1 MFENMTY
8 DKILSEMLNSVTSD
22 VDKREGSIL
31 YDALAP
37 CAYKLAEIYSNLSN
51 YTDLFYLDTTVND
64 YLDKKAADYGKT
76 RKGPTY
82 AVRKVETTA
91 AVDLGTRWGLEDT
104 TYKIIEFLSK
114 NVYSAI
120 CEQAGEIGNQY
131 RGMLENISNLS
142 GVTAVLSDITTS
154 GTETESDED
163 FRSRLK
169 SYIVNPSQNG
179 NAAQYLE
186 WASDYDGIGAAK
198 VFPLWNGGN
207 TVKIA
212 IANRDR
218 LPAELSLVAS
228 FQEYLDPKSEG
239 LGNGVAPIGS
249 KVTVTGGTQ
258 KDVSIAANV
267 ILNEGYYEASGA
279 LDAIT
284 KYLASVTFSKNA
296 VSYMRVGSVILDC
309 ESIAELNNLAINF
322 GTVDIALS
330 QDEIPVLTALNLTVV
345 G

>member
-64 YLDKKAADYGKT
+64 YLDKKAADYGKI

-91 AVDLGTRWGLEDT
+91 AVDMGTRWGLEDT
-104 TYKIIEFLSK
+104 TYKIVEFLSE
-114 NVYSAI
+114 NVYRAI

-131 RGMLENISNLS
+131 RGILENISNVS
-142 GVTAVLSDITTS
+142 GVTAVLSDIITS

-163 FRSRLK
+163 FRNRLK
-169 SYIVNPSQNG
+169 SYIISPSQNG

-186 WASDYDGIGAAK
+186 WASEYDGIGAAK

-212 IANRDR
+212 ITNREK
-218 LPAELSLVAS
+218 LPAESSLVAS

-239 LGNGVAPIGS
+239 LGNGAAPIGS

-258 KDVSIAANV
+258 KNISIAANV
-267 ILNEGYYEASGA
+267 TLNEGYSEASGT
-279 LDAIT
+279 LDSIT
-284 KYLASVTFSKNA
+284 KYLALVTFSKNS
-296 VSYMRVGSVILDC
+296 VSYMRIGSVILDC
-309 ESIAELNNLAINF
+309 ESIAELNNLTINSE
-322 GTVDIALS
+322 TSDITLN
-330 QDEIPVLTALNLTVV
+330 QDEIPVLTALDLTVV

>member
-1 MFENMTY
+1 MFEAMTY
-8 DKILSEMLNSVTSD
+8 DKILSEMLGSVTSD
-22 VDKREGSIL
+22 VDKREGSIV

-76 RKGPTY
+76 RKGATY

-104 TYKIIEFLSK
+104 TYKIVEFLSE
-114 NVYSAI
+114 NVYRGI
-120 CEQAGEIGNQY
+120 CEQSGEIGNQY
-131 RGMLENISNLS
+131 RGTLENISNVS
-142 GVTAVLSDITTS
+142 GVTAVLSDIITS

-169 SYIVNPSQNG
+169 SYIINPSQNG

-212 IANRDR
+212 ITNRER
-218 LPAELSLVAS
+218 RPAEPSLVVS

-258 KDVSIAANV
+258 KNILVAANV
-267 ILNEGYYEASGA
+267 TLNEGYSEASGT

-284 KYLASVTFSKNA
+284 KYLASVTFSKNS
-296 VSYMRVGSVILDC
+296 VSYMRIGSVILDC
-309 ESIAELNNLAINF
+309 ESIAELNNLTINS
-322 GTVDIALS
+322 GTSDIALN